1 MTATDDRPAVSRT
14 SAPGYRTYEIYQRM
28 RVNETTALIKPR
40 QLTAPQFLVDPYPEL
55 TVLREN
61 YPCYRDWPGNMFW
74 ITRYDDVTSIFADEA
89 NFETRS
95 KLWFYGAEGFGR
107 DLRDELPV
115 LVCRAARIDAA
126 ARPLAESVIG
136 EFLALGETDLA
147 TEFAARYAME
157 LLAVQLDLPAD
168 DLPAFTERYWRMQR
182 GWQWEPRAQLDGR
195 LAMDELVAYFE
206 PIVAARRANPGDDLV
221 SVIAGLSVDGGPT
234 TAADVVTTL
243 LEDDHETLHGTL
255 ANLWFLLLTHP
266 EQLTKV
272 ADDRRFVKLAWLE
285 AVRHSPP
292 VLGARRFAR
301 HEVERFGRLLPEGA
315 LLMCSAGAANR
326 DPRQFSDP
334 EAFDVDRRDL
344 CHREPRGHYRADGLP
359 TGISFGTGKPST
371 FPALPEDRPRSRYAI
386 VRDTAVAASNALL
399 DAVEDLR
406 VPDGATP
413 HLRSLRLG
421 EMRTC
426 WRLPVTFRA
435 R

>member
-28 RVNETTALIKPR
+28 RVDETTALIKPR
-40 QLTAPQFLVDPYPEL
+40 QLTAPEFLVDPYPPL
-55 TVLREN
+55 TILREH
-61 YPCYRDWPGNMFW
+61 YPCYRDWPGNAFW

-95 KLWFYGAEGFGR
+95 KRWFYGAEAYGR
-107 DLRDELPV
+107 DLNDELPV
-115 LVCRAARIDAA
+115 LEARAASIDAN
-126 ARPLAESVIG
+126 ARPLAEAVIG
-136 EFLALGETDLA
+136 DVVAHGETDLA
-147 TEFAARYAME
+147 TEFAARYAIE
-157 LLAVQLDLPAD
+157 LLARQLDLPAD
-168 DLPAFTERYWRMQR
+168 DVAAFTERYWRMQR

-195 LAMDELVAYFE
+195 LAMDELAAMLA
-206 PIVAARRANPGDDLV
+206 PLLDARRASPGDDLI
-221 SVIAGLSVDGGPT
+221 SVIAGLDLPGGPA
-234 TAADVVTTL
+234 TAHDVVATL

-255 ANLWFLLLTHP
+255 ANLWFLLLAHP
-266 EQLTKV
+266 EQLALV
-272 ADDRRFVKLAWLE
+272 DGDRRFVKLAWLE
-285 AVRHSPP
+285 GVRFAPP
-292 VLGARRFAR
+292 VLTARRFAR

-315 LLMCSAGAANR
+315 LLMCSAAAANR
-326 DPRQFSDP
+326 DPRQFADP
-334 EAFDVDRRDL
+334 ETFDVDRRDL

-359 TGISFGTGKPST
+359 TGISFGTGKPSK

-386 VRDTAVAASNALL
+386 VRDTAVMASNALL
-399 DAVEDLR
+399 DAVTDLR
-406 VPDGATP
+406 VAPGATP